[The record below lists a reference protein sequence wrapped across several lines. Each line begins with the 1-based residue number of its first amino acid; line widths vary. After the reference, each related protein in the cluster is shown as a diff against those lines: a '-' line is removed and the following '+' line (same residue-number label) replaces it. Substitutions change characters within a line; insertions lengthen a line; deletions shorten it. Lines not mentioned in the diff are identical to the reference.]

1 MVSRTAPARAGSK
14 RQAEQESCELEEL
27 RRENSRLREA
37 LATKSQEY
45 ALLNEIIAAV
55 GSTLKLDEILHRL
68 VDAIVRAVSCHAAFL
83 YLYDPDH
90 ERLVLASASEPY
102 ARFSG
107 KIELALGQGIAG
119 WVATTLEPV
128 ILKEQARSDPRFYV
142 VPELDREEFQSVM
155 TVPIVSRER
164 QLIGVLSMNTA
175 APATFNEEQQRFVCN
190 TAALVAGAIENAR
203 LYEHTR
209 RKLNILTSLSV
220 LSQTISSGL
229 YLDEMLR
236 SLAALTAQIM
246 EADLCAIM
254 LVDQARGRLT
264 VRAVASGLTEREHSR
279 LPASD
284 GERPQETPRECS
296 GGPASA
302 TVASPGGPAVAGG
315 PGFVSTLLPPAAT
328 APCGLD
334 GSLGLQ
340 SSDYQALSFEGFN
353 LLKDGQHRTLLS
365 APLVSGTEH
374 LGLINCYFR
383 KARRPSPEDQALLS
397 TIANQAAIA
406 IKNSQLV
413 DLLTQKNLV
422 KAFFDELLGGA
433 YESEEALKQ
442 RAKLLG
448 CDLERPH
455 TVVLFELLPAEG
467 STGSG
472 LRSALS
478 EEERQTAYKRTCS
491 LIRRRLQDAYPGSL
505 LHEQERTLTCLVR
518 LPHEDSGQPRPSP
531 SAALSPSWNAR
542 LKSWLRE
549 LVHQIHQEQ
558 PLRLSVGIGN
568 PCQQLADYRR
578 SAAEA
583 REALQMGRS
592 LNGDGGVTHFNDLG
606 IYRYL
611 YKIARMDDLRDSY
624 QEQIARIAH
633 YDRRKGTDLL
643 STLETYLE
651 CAGNLTKTASRLFIH
666 RNTLIQRLERL
677 QSLCDID
684 LQDRSNWL
692 SLQVAIKVYK

>member
-55 GSTLKLDEILHRL
+55 GSTLKLDEILQRL

-83 YLYDPDH
+83 YLYDPER

-102 ARFSG
+102 ARFVG

-246 EADLCAIM
+246 EADLCVIM

-264 VRAVASGLTEREHSR
+264 VRAVASGLTEREHP
-279 LPASD
+279 LLQACD
-284 GERPQETPRECS
+284 GERSTQEMSRE
-296 GGPASA
+296 GGGSL
-302 TVASPGGPAVAGG
+302 PAVGCPAVLSGL
-315 PGFVSTLLPPAAT
+315 VSPAAT
-328 APCGLD
+328 ASGNLD
-334 GSLGLQ
+334 SALGLQ
-340 SSDYQALSFEGFN
+340 SGDYQALSFEGFN
-353 LLKDGQHRTLLS
+353 PLKDGQHRTLLS

-406 IKNSQLV
+406 VKNSQLV

-422 KAFFDELLGGA
+422 KAFFDELLAGA

-467 STGSG
+467 GASG
-472 LRSALS
+472 NPRPALS

-491 LIRRRLQDAYPGSL
+491 LIRRRLHDAYPGSL

-518 LPHEDSGQPRPSP
+518 LSQEESSQRRAS
-531 SAALSPSWNAR
+531 SSSISLNPSWNAR

-558 PLRLSVGIGN
+558 PLRASVGIGN

-624 QEQIARIAH
+624 QDQIARIAH

-677 QSLCDID
+677 QSLCDVD

-692 SLQVAIKVYK
+692 SLQVAIKVYKLRNNVL

>member
-14 RQAEQESCELEEL
+14 RQAEQENYELEEL
-27 RRENSRLREA
+27 RRENSRLREV

-83 YLYDPDH
+83 YLYDPEH

-102 ARFSG
+102 ARFAG
-107 KIELALGQGIAG
+107 KVELALGQGIAG

-128 ILKEQARSDPRFYV
+128 ILKEQARSDPRFYI

-220 LSQTISSGL
+220 LSQTISSSL

-246 EADLCAIM
+246 EADLCVIM

-264 VRAVASGLTEREHSR
+264 VRAVASGLTEREHPLLQPVEAERSALEALR
-279 LPASD
+279 EPGGGTPA
-284 GERPQETPRECS
+284 G
-296 GGPASA
+296 
-302 TVASPGGPAVAGG
+302 ASPGGSGPLAPPTTTTPCLLDSAPG
-315 PGFVSTLLPPAAT
+315 PG
-328 APCGLD
+328 
-334 GSLGLQ
+334 LQ
-340 SSDYQALSFEGFN
+340 NGDYQTQTSEGFN
-353 LLKDGQHRTLLS
+353 PLKDGQHRTLLS

-455 TVVLFELLPAEG
+455 VVVLFELLPAE
-467 STGSG
+467 STTGASPR
-472 LRSALS
+472 RSLS
-478 EEERQTAYKRTCS
+478 EEEHQTAYKRTCS

-505 LHEQERTLTCLVR
+505 LYEQERTLTCLVR
-518 LPHEDSGQPRPSP
+518 LTQEGEPSTSTP
-531 SAALSPSWNAR
+531 PMATLSPGSNAR

-558 PLRLSVGIGN
+558 PLHVAAGIGN

-592 LNGDGGVTHFNDLG
+592 LNGDGVTHFNDLG

-624 QEQIARIAH
+624 QDQIARIAH
-633 YDRRKGTDLL
+633 YDRRKGTELL

-651 CAGNLTKTASRLFIH
+651 CAGNLTKTSSRLFVH

-692 SLQVAIKVYK
+692 SLQVAIKVYKLRNNVP

>member
-1 MVSRTAPARAGSK
+1 MVSRTAPDRAGSK
-14 RQAEQESCELEEL
+14 RQAEQEHRELEEL
-27 RRENSRLREA
+27 RRENSRLREV

-68 VDAIVRAVSCHAAFL
+68 VAAIVRAVSCHAAFL
-83 YLYDPDH
+83 YLYDTEH

-102 ARFSG
+102 ARFAG

-190 TAALVAGAIENAR
+190 TAALAAGAIENAR

-220 LSQTISSGL
+220 LSQTISSSL

-246 EADLCAIM
+246 EADLCVIM

-264 VRAVASGLTEREHSR
+264 VRAVASGLTEREHS
-279 LPASD
+279 LLQSQEA
-284 GERPQETPRECS
+284 ERPALEALHEPVS
-296 GGPASA
+296 N
-302 TVASPGGPAVAGG
+302 ASPGASTGG
-315 PGFVSTLLPPAAT
+315 PSPASTGPLDNAVS
-328 APCGLD
+328 
-334 GSLGLQ
+334 LQ
-340 SSDYQALSFEGFN
+340 SGEYQALTFEGFN
-353 LLKDGQHRTLLS
+353 PLKDGQHRTLLS

-455 TVVLFELLPAEG
+455 VVVLFELLPAEDSIG
-467 STGSG
+467 IGAG
-472 LRSALS
+472 LYRTLS
-478 EEERQTAYKRTCS
+478 EEERQTAYKRACG
-491 LIRRRLQDAYPGSL
+491 LIRRRLQEVYPGSL
-505 LHEQERTLTCLVR
+505 LYEQERTLTCLVR
-518 LPHEDSGQPRPSP
+518 LTQEGEPAAPHTAMPGPAS
-531 SAALSPSWNAR
+531 NAR

-549 LVHQIHQEQ
+549 LVHQLHQDQ
-558 PLRLSVGIGN
+558 TLHVAAGIGN

-592 LNGDGGVTHFNDLG
+592 LNGDGVTHFNDLG

-624 QEQIARIAH
+624 QDQIARIAH

-651 CAGNLTKTASRLFIH
+651 CAGNLTKTSSRLFVH

-677 QSLCDID
+677 QSLCEID

-692 SLQVAIKVYK
+692 SLQVAIKVYKLRNNLP